1 MAEPPGTRRWT
12 RNAELLVYLVP
23 VGPIATDLYET
34 YVQLLR
40 ANGVRAIAGLTRP
53 GGYKAELSPFRSFSW
68 ESDGLLRFNFV
79 STSEAIAACDGEDVH
94 AFNRPVGV
102 IGICHC
108 PSTPSLKDAY
118 ELFMQSI
125 DRFPGMLVQKCFAFE
140 HQFEV
145 ATVEECSSL
154 SQLVMFPVHH
164 ELDNGLS
171 TVALHLQVVL
181 DSIAVTIL
189 MSLESSVRAAL
200 RQHTTPGATMP
211 GGGSV
216 DLTGD
221 LFLLDTNVEP
231 SRGAAQQQLPGAPPL
246 ALLSPRETSG
256 HSMTLPSVISVSV
269 ASSSGSYGSDT
280 RTRKRQLARQRKL
293 FGDYAVLLN
302 SVPDALEHYAVALE
316 LLRDEE
322 RRSNGAAGD
331 LLWLAAALEG
341 YVFCL
346 YLQSED
352 KFLVEIVEKTSE
364 AVGLYARAGTSELE
378 CLLIEN
384 LGWYYISVVTQL
396 AATPT
401 KPRAGQETLTESIW
415 IKRLL
420 WDSLE
425 RALSLFPELSV
436 QRQVEF
442 MIQAS
447 RMLESVGHR
456 RRMAMFL
463 HEAAALLVTRQASR
477 SARARSFQGSHTVA
491 RSRIQYEDLQAALL
505 LERMTAVRMG
515 INEQASFQDRA
526 VLGPKRSSS
535 KNHRA
540 PSLKKPDE
548 IWLVLRFHILRQL
561 LTIAKGLNDPFL
573 TAKYSIQ
580 LLALLVWSDDLV
592 AKAGAQPQSPSVA
605 ALRRKSPTRAA
616 LDQPQQPFSSQRT
629 TIGGTSLD
637 RAVLYGK
644 SSVYFTPPSS
654 VETKTKRYFTI
665 AGSPSATMSS
675 AAATLSSTILATPRQ
690 QFSAAVNAIST
701 KASPA
706 FASFAHNTS
715 NHGLMASAGS
725 IAEIG
730 AMADSSR
737 SRENSFDRLGNGAGL
752 VQMANGT
759 LLESLNEPVST
770 VVKPMMTAV
779 LPAWDLHSRDDL
791 VKMQRRLFH
800 ILDADCAALRTSEQV
815 KLPAFL
821 RIERLHPVR
830 LRDHKIL
837 SKENAVTKYAPSH
850 VDSTKSSATASAFF
864 YSPFEKQKKAKE
876 RLNQAADDI
885 DDDGDSAYER
895 SFPVYEQ
902 IDLEMRISNPFGV
915 PVKIQMISAWI
926 TQDEHEQ
933 PITGH
938 HASSTAVECYPNS
951 LKLDAYES
959 QRLIS
964 ISVRPLKVGSFTVR
978 GCFVKMLNLKTSFAL
993 EQPIPLI
1000 VVPCLPLATL
1010 SLRETEI
1017 EQSTASQEP
1026 TRCAEEHSVRLSM
1039 FDSETKRCSLRICNT
1054 GARGSIARCRVEV
1067 SVRKKSS
1074 TVQPKRDVVFDNLF
1088 VDLTKTKSVVAA
1100 VSGVLNSDRVR
1111 VSYGEACLD
1120 TGEESG
1126 CALPLER
1133 GNSLLLPFE
1142 LLLHPRIR
1150 TERFDSNQ
1158 DDGNDYD
1165 VVWNVVYADDDTSDA
1180 SSMYRETSVTVTVAS
1195 LPSLELVALG
1205 FTPMCAEQY
1214 PLAMVNRSAVTM
1226 DHSHCLIIVHVVN
1239 PTETVFRVRLQTKYS
1254 PLAVSNF
1261 NDKSNVC
1268 AIEMGR
1274 KCARRLAIAVPRS
1287 DSIQNHDVDGVAALV
1302 NQLVDIKWETLFGT
1316 KGVLNVHPQLW
1327 PANEI
1332 VADACSQL
1340 ALPSLAFTVSC
1351 AEEVTENAKPVS
1363 PVMVQSQTLVD
1374 TKLLPGF
1381 AFFESSL
1388 HLWGSDKHRVIKARL
1403 YQYYTIQFEVR
1414 SSMEQLANI
1423 EILLSQEDLAPVGED
1438 LVIISGMLTHH
1449 MMFTQEERI
1458 KTCEMRCL
1466 FLSEGVFRVAIHG
1479 KQDNGADDSTDV
1491 WCHDPLYVH
1500 VSS

>member
-1 MAEPPGTRRWT
+1 M
-12 RNAELLVYLVP
+12 YLVP

-40 ANGVRAIAGLTRP
+40 DNGMRAIAGLTRP

-181 DSIAVTIL
+181 DGIAVTIL

-200 RQHTTPGATMP
+200 RQHTSSGATMP
-211 GGGSV
+211 GGGSA
-216 DLTGD
+216 DFTGD

-231 SRGAAQQQLPGAPPL
+231 SRGAALQQLPGAPPL

-256 HSMTLPSVISVSV
+256 HSMTLPSVIPVSL
-269 ASSSGSYGSDT
+269 ASSGSYGSDT
-280 RTRKRQLARQRKL
+280 RSRKRQLARQRKL

-302 SVPDALEHYAVALE
+302 SVPDALEHYATALE

-384 LGWYYISVVTQL
+384 LGWYYVSVVAQL
-396 AATPT
+396 VTTPAKNRT
-401 KPRAGQETLTESIW
+401 GQETLMESIW

-425 RALSLFPELSV
+425 RALSLFPELAV

-447 RMLESVGHR
+447 RMLESIGHR

-463 HEAAALLVTRQASR
+463 HEAAALLITRQVSR
-477 SARARSFQGSHTVA
+477 NARARSFQGNHTVA
-491 RSRIQYEDLQAALL
+491 RSRLQHEDLQAALA
-505 LERMTAVRMG
+505 LERLTAVRMG
-515 INEQASFQDRA
+515 INEQSSFQHRA
-526 VLGPKRSSS
+526 VLGPRRSSS
-535 KNHRA
+535 KNRNA
-540 PSLKKPDE
+540 PSLKQSDE
-548 IWLVLRFHILRQL
+548 VWLILRFHILRQL

-580 LLALLVWSDDLV
+580 LLALLVWSDDIA
-592 AKAGAQPQSPSVA
+592 AKTSEPPQSPSVA

-616 LDQPQQPFSSQRT
+616 LDQPQQPFSAQRS

-715 NHGLMASAGS
+715 NNQHHGLMASASS

-730 AMADSSR
+730 ALSDNR

-752 VQMANGT
+752 AQSYSGMNGLFQE
-759 LLESLNEPVST
+759 LLDEPVST
-770 VVKPMMTAV
+770 VAKPAMAAV
-779 LPAWDLHSRDDL
+779 LPAWDLHSRDDV

-800 ILDADCAALRTSEQV
+800 VLDADCTALRVSEQV

-837 SKENAVTKYAPSH
+837 SRENAVTKYAPSH
-850 VDSTKSSATASAFF
+850 VDSVKSPVSASAFF
-864 YSPFEKQKKAKE
+864 YSPFENQKKARE
-876 RLNQAADDI
+876 GVNETMDDI
-885 DDDGDSAYER
+885 EDEVDSTYER

-902 IDLEMRISNPFGV
+902 IDLDMRISNPFGV

-926 TQDEHEQ
+926 TQDEHDQ
-933 PITGH
+933 TIGND
-938 HASSTAVECYPNS
+938 HASSTAVECYPNA

-959 QRLIS
+959 KRLIS
-964 ISVRPLKVGSFTVR
+964 ISVRPLKIGSFTVR
-978 GCFVKMLNLKTSFAL
+978 GCFVKLMNMKTSFAL
-993 EQPIPLI
+993 EQPVPLI
-1000 VVPCLPLATL
+1000 VLPCLPLATVSL
-1010 SLRETEI
+1010 SEI
-1017 EQSTASQEP
+1017 GIDQRSSTQEP
-1026 TRCAEEHSVRLSM
+1026 VGYAQGRNVRLSM
-1039 FDSETKRCSLRICNT
+1039 FDSETKRCSLRIRNT
-1054 GARGSIARCRVEV
+1054 GTRGCIARCRVEV
-1067 SVRKKSS
+1067 SIRKRSITS
-1074 TVQPKRDVVFDNLF
+1074 QPKLDVVFDNLF
-1088 VDLTKTKSVVAA
+1088 VGSTRKETEAAA
-1100 VSGVLNSDRVR
+1100 VGGVLDSDRVR

-1120 TGEESG
+1120 TGEGSG
-1126 CALPLER
+1126 STLPLKH
-1133 GNSLLLPFE
+1133 GDSFLLPFE

-1150 TERFDSNQ
+1150 AERFN
-1158 DDGNDYD
+1158 DDGRDCD
-1165 VVWNVVYADDDTSDA
+1165 VVWNVVYADNESADA
-1180 SSMYRETSVTVTVAS
+1180 SLMFRETSVTVTVAS
-1195 LPSLELVALG
+1195 LPSLELVALE

-1214 PLAMVNRSAVTM
+1214 PLTMENRSAVTM
-1226 DHSHCLIIVHVVN
+1226 DHSHCLLIVHIVN
-1239 PTETVFRVRLQTKYS
+1239 PTETIFRVRIQTKHS
-1254 PLAVSNF
+1254 SRTSNF
-1261 NDKSNVC
+1261 SDNSTGCV
-1268 AIEMGR
+1268 IEMGR

-1287 DSIQNHDVDGVAALV
+1287 PMLSQSVDANALAALV
-1302 NQLVDIKWETLFGT
+1302 NDLVGIKWETLFET
-1316 KGVLNVHPQLW
+1316 KGVLTVQPQLW
-1327 PANEI
+1327 PDEEI

-1340 ALPSLAFTVSC
+1340 KLPSLAFTVSC
-1351 AEEVTENAKPVS
+1351 AEGVIDNARLVS
-1363 PVMVQSQTLVD
+1363 SEM
-1374 TKLLPGF
+1374 LPGF
-1381 AFFESSL
+1381 AFFDASL
-1388 HLWGSDKHRVIKARL
+1388 NTRDGDKHRVMKAQL
-1403 YQYYTIQFEVR
+1403 YKYYTFQFEVR
-1414 SSMEQLANI
+1414 SSIDQSADV
-1423 EILLSQEDLAPVGED
+1423 EILLSQHDLVLVAED
-1438 LVIISGMLTHH
+1438 LVIISGMLTRH
-1449 MMFTQEERI
+1449 MHFTQEESV
-1458 KTCEMRCL
+1458 KTCEVRCL

-1479 KQDNGADDSTDV
+1479 SRDDAEDV

-1500 VSS
+1500 VSA